1 MQNEKI
7 ATRVAYGR
15 ALAALG
21 EKYDF
26 FVMDADLSGSTQTAM
41 FGKKFPERFA
51 NCGIAEENM
60 VSTAAGIASTGL
72 PVFVSSFAM
81 FACGRAYEQ
90 IRNSVAYPRLNVK
103 IAASHAGVTVGEDG
117 ATHQFCEDMALMRS
131 LPNMTVVNPAD
142 ATEAFAAVEAI
153 LNYNGPV
160 YFRLGRYAVPVVFD
174 PAGYRFELGKG
185 RVLRDG
191 KDAVIFATGIMVAA
205 ALEAG
210 RAAGRRGHRRRRGQH
225 PYAQAAGRAARAR
238 VRGKDRPRGHR
249 RGAYGHRRTRR
260 RGRRAAEREAAY
272 ADEARR
278 RERLLRQKRAGQG
291 RAQPPRA
298 ERRLRRAG
306 RPHAGARLNHRC
318 KAGPSVPAVCRDGDR
333 LF

>member
-103 IAASHAGVTVGEDG
+103 IAASHAG
-117 ATHQFCEDMALMRS
+117 AFTHKRSRPAFMRKKNAQQNA
-131 LPNMTVVNPAD
+131 P
-142 ATEAFAAVEAI
+142 
-153 LNYNGPV
+153 
-160 YFRLGRYAVPVVFD
+160 
-174 PAGYRFELGKG
+174 
-185 RVLRDG
+185 
-191 KDAVIFATGIMVAA
+191 
-205 ALEAG
+205 
-210 RAAGRRGHRRRRGQH
+210 
-225 PYAQAAGRAARAR
+225 AQAPSITVTTANAIRFTTASFPGRKALWIRKR
-238 VRGKDRPRGHR
+238 PLRG
-249 RGAYGHRRTRR
+249 GACCLWWSLQ
-260 RGRRAAEREAAY
+260 
-272 ADEARR
+272 D
-278 RERLLRQKRAGQG
+278 
-291 RAQPPRA
+291 
-298 ERRLRRAG
+298 
-306 RPHAGARLNHRC
+306 LN
-318 KAGPSVPAVCRDGDR
+318 
-333 LF
+333 L